1 MAHASLRGRTK
12 LSSREVTWS
21 EAAKL
26 VFGAFRNT
34 SWSKNIIGTTIRGWW
49 PDSKMAA
56 PTPRDLVRVAKTI
69 MPRPWTED
77 FDCDDFALE
86 YSYWALAERIDG
98 LTWCVGR
105 AIFETTPSMATPH
118 EMNVAVADVNGKL
131 TLLVMEP
138 QKCGD
143 GAARHF
149 LRKPGDGYVLRSC
162 IFG

>member
-1 MAHASLRGRTK
+1 MSSLRV
-12 LSSREVTWS
+12 SST

-26 VFGAFRNT
+26 VFEAFPTCSRGR
-34 SWSKNIIGTTIRGWW
+34 STITASIRDWF
-49 PDSKMAA
+49 PDAEMVAPSAA
-56 PTPRDLVRVAKTI
+56 DLVRVAKSI
-69 MPRPWTED
+69 PPRTWTPK
-77 FDCDDFALE
+77 FDCDDFSRQYAFVALQ
-86 YSYWALAERIDG
+86 ERTDD

-105 AIFETTPSMATPH
+105 AIFEKTPSMATPH

-138 QKCGD
+138 QKTGD

-149 LRKPGDGYVLRSC
+149 LRRPGSGYVLRCC